1 MNVRAGGMTL
11 TTDQMTLS
19 YETSTIPIRDDL
31 VAAHQRAWRRLA
43 QPGTWW
49 TGPQRVAIAAETRQA
64 ATCKLCRERQTA
76 VTPNAVSRSHDHLGV
91 LPELVIDVIPRVRMD
106 ASRLTASWYN
116 RVTDGELSD
125 AAYVEIIGIVATLI
139 AIDTFTHAMG
149 LAMHELPLP
158 ADGDPTRY
166 RPAGAKPGVAWAP
179 TVAPE
184 DVTEADPALYADL
197 GGAHI
202 HRALNLVPAEVLG
215 FFDLDAA
222 QYLPDAALRDFG
234 REYRAITHAQIE
246 LLAARVSA
254 LNQCFY

>member
-1 MNVRAGGMTL
+1 
-11 TTDQMTLS
+11 MTLS

-64 ATCKLCRERQTA
+64 VTCKLCQQRQTA
-76 VTPNAVSRSHDHLGV
+76 VTPNAVGGSHDHFGM
-91 LPELVIDVIPRVRMD
+91 LPDPVIDVIHRVRMD
-106 ASRLTASWYN
+106 ASRLTATWYN
-116 RVTDGELSD
+116 RVIDGGLSD
-125 AAYVEIIGIVATLI
+125 AAYVEIIGIVATII

-149 LAMHELPLP
+149 LDLHALPSP
-158 ADGDPTRY
+158 ADGDPTW
-166 RPAGAKPGVAWAP
+166 VP
-179 TVAPE
+179 TIAPE
-184 DVTEADPALYADL
+184 DVTEADQALYADL
-197 GGAHI
+197 SGAHI
-202 HRALNLVPAEVLG
+202 HRALSLVPAEVLG
-215 FFDLDAA
+215 FFDLDAV

-246 LLAARVSA
+246 LLAARVSS